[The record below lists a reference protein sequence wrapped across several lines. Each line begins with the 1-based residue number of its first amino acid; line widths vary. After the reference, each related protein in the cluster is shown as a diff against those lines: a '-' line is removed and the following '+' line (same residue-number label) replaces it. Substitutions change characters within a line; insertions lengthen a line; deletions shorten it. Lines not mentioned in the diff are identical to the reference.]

1 MAKTKRTRRR
11 FTKPALGAGCNSSP
25 RALRW
30 PQGTWSSC
38 LLAALLANAGS
49 PLSGTYFMC
58 Q

>member
-1 MAKTKRTRRR
+1 
-11 FTKPALGAGCNSSP
+11 
-25 RALRW
+25 LRW
-30 PQGTWSSC
+30 PQGTSSSC